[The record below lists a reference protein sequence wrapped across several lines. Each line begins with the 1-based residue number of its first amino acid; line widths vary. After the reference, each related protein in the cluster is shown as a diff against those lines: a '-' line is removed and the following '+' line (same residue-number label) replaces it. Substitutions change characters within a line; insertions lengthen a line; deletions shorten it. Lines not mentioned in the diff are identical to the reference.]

1 MRNKHAGGA
10 WEKDAGKVLLRVGRE
25 IANLIEQEGKTMEA
39 KHTPGPWGK
48 HKEFIYHGS
57 LRGGLI
63 AQVYDRAALNRT
75 KADHAKNIT
84 MDQAEANARLIAAAP
99 ELLEALEEI
108 AAMPYSLLDR
118 ERGQIFRIAE
128 KVIIKARGEA

>member
-99 ELLEALEEI
+99 GWPFFE
-108 AAMPYSLLDR
+108 S
-118 ERGQIFRIAE
+118 QH
-128 KVIIKARGEA
+128 